1 MKLPILPIM
10 KFSNPDVQEL
20 YETLRCVRYAIV
32 NDQKRDA
39 HIFMDRV
46 VKYLLKLDKRIEK
59 NKKENEQ

>member
-1 MKLPILPIM
+1 MKLPILPIK

-32 NDQKRDA
+32 NNQNRA
-39 HIFMDRV
+39 APIFMDRV
-46 VKYLLKLDKRIEK
+46 VEYLLKLDKRIKK